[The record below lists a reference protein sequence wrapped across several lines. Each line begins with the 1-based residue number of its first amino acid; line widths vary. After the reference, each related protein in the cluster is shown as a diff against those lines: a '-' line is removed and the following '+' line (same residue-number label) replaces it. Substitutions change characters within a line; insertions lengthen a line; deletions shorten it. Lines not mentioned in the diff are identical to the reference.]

1 MNNYKVF
8 DQPYKICNVEIP
20 NRFTV
25 IPMTM
30 GALTYDEEGGFS
42 DNFIRY
48 LELRAKGGFGLII
61 PGAAATDYHVDPYSA
76 LGPNVNTN
84 KHWQER
90 AKVLTDTVHKY
101 GTKIFC
107 QLTMGLGRNYP
118 GLPGPSENPVWR
130 NPSEKSPVLTVEQI
144 RQKIADMVEG
154 AVVAKACGYDGV
166 EMHAMHWGYLLD
178 QMGMAFYNRREDE
191 YGGSLENRLRAAK
204 ELVEGIHEKCG
215 DDFPVGM
222 RLGLKTYI
230 KDYDKA
236 TLTGEEEVGRT
247 IEEGVEI
254 AKLLESYGYNF
265 LDTDP
270 GTYDSFYYACPPMYN
285 PQGFMIPLAAKAK
298 AAVKIPV
305 IAGGRMQNYDLAA
318 EAIEKGEID
327 AVGLGRPSL
336 ADPDYPHKV
345 IAGEVEKIRPCIGCN
360 MGCFRRCVET
370 GEPVSCAVN
379 PQAARELVMG
389 LKPGEGEKKVV
400 VVGGGV
406 AGMEAARTSA
416 LRGYKVTLFEKSDHL
431 GGHIVEAG
439 AHSGATHVHGVEAF
453 KGSLNALDA
462 TADRRSIHAHFLAQG
477 DGYSILQ
484 VGTSHLQDILELHS
498 LLIQLI
504 CQAVQGCN
512 ELLALI
518 VGAYLDARGERVIGG
533 LGHVGMVVGGN
544 DVVAAACL
552 TFQLQGAVAED
563 FIHVHVDGSAY
574 AALNGIQGELVQ
586 QLAGDDFVSSLHQQV
601 TDFLGQAARRHIGKG
616 CSLLDLGHGLHEL
629 RVNGLASDMEI
640 LLAPQGLHAII
651 YLVRYLKIAQKIMLC
666 PHFCPRS
673 FLYETHSE

>member
-1 MNNYKVF
+1 MSKYEVF
-8 DQPYKICNVEIP
+8 SQPYRIGNVEIR

-30 GALTYDEEGGFS
+30 GALSYDEQGGFS
-42 DNFIRY
+42 DNLINYF
-48 LELRAKGGFGLII
+48 ELRAKGGFGLII

-90 AKVLTDTVHKY
+90 AKVLTETVHKH

-130 NPSEKSPVLTVEQI
+130 NPDQKSPELTKEQI
-144 RQKIADMVEG
+144 QQKIADMIEG
-154 AVVAKACGYDGV
+154 AAVAKECGYDGV

-204 ELVEGIHEKCG
+204 ELVEGIHERCG
-215 DDFPVGM
+215 RDFPVGM

-230 KDYDKA
+230 RDYDKA

-247 IEEGVEI
+247 LEEGVEI
-254 AKLLESYGYNF
+254 AKLLESYGYDF
-265 LDTDP
+265 LDTDT

-298 AAVKIPV
+298 AVVKIPV
-305 IAGGRMQNYDLAA
+305 IAGGRMQDYDLAA

-336 ADPDYPHKV
+336 ADPEYPNKV
-345 IAGEVEKIRPCIGCN
+345 IAGETEKIRPCIGCN

-389 LKPGEGEKKVV
+389 LKPGEGDKKIV
-400 VVGGGV
+400 VVGGGI

-416 LRGYKVTLFEKSDHL
+416 LRGYRVTLFEKSDHL
-431 GGHIVEAG
+431 GGHVVEAG
-439 AHSGATHVHGVEAF
+439 AHSFKSEIAKLNEWYKRELKDLGVNVKLDHEPCINCIRKQEADAVILATGTNEAHPDIPGLD
-453 KGSLNALDA
+453 KALPSLEAINHPEK
-462 TADRRSIHAHFLAQG
+462 I
-477 DGYSILQ
+477 
-484 VGTSHLQDILELHS
+484 
-498 LLIQLI
+498 
-504 CQAVQGCN
+504 
-512 ELLALI
+512 
-518 VGAYLDARGERVIGG
+518 GERVVIVGGG
-533 LGHVGMVVGGN
+533 LVGCEIALDEANHGKNVTVIEALDDIMAAGGAGAPYPNKQMISDLFENRGVRVFTDTKLVEVN
-544 DVVAAACL
+544 DE
-552 TFQLQGAVAED
+552 GAVAQKA
-563 FIHVHVDGSAY
+563 DGTRELFKADTVIAAMGFRPAPNLKEEWAELNIPMYEVGDATGAGTIMKAIWDAY
-574 AALNGIQGELVQ
+574 DAANSI
-586 QLAGDDFVSSLHQQV
+586 
-601 TDFLGQAARRHIGKG
+601 
-616 CSLLDLGHGLHEL
+616 
-629 RVNGLASDMEI
+629 
-640 LLAPQGLHAII
+640 
-651 YLVRYLKIAQKIMLC
+651 
-666 PHFCPRS
+666 
-673 FLYETHSE
+673 

>member
-1 MNNYKVF
+1 MSKYEVF
-8 DQPYKICNVEIP
+8 NQPYRIGNVEIR

-30 GALTYDEEGGFS
+30 GALSYDEQGGFS
-42 DNFIRY
+42 DNLINYF
-48 LELRAKGGFGLII
+48 ELRAKGGFGLII

-90 AKVLTDTVHKY
+90 AKVLTDTVHKH

-130 NPSEKSPVLTVEQI
+130 NPDQKSPELTKEQI
-144 RQKIADMVEG
+144 RQKIADMIEG
-154 AVVAKACGYDGV
+154 AAVAKECGYDGV

-215 DDFPVGM
+215 RDFPVGM

-230 KDYDKA
+230 RDYDKA

-247 IEEGVEI
+247 LEEGVEI
-254 AKLLESYGYNF
+254 AKLLESYGYDF
-265 LDTDP
+265 LDTDT

-298 AAVKIPV
+298 AVVKIPV
-305 IAGGRMQNYDLAA
+305 IAGGRMQDYDLAA

-336 ADPDYPHKV
+336 ADPEYPNKV
-345 IAGEVEKIRPCIGCN
+345 IAGETEKIRPCIGCN

-389 LKPGEGEKKVV
+389 LKPGEGDKKIV
-400 VVGGGV
+400 VVGGGI

-416 LRGYKVTLFEKSDHL
+416 LRGYRVTLFEKSDHL
-431 GGHIVEAG
+431 GGHVVEAG
-439 AHSGATHVHGVEAF
+439 AHSFKSEIAKLNEWYKRELKDLGVNVKLDHEPCINCIRKQEADAVILATGTNEAHPNIPGLD
-453 KGSLNALDA
+453 KALPSLEAINHPEK
-462 TADRRSIHAHFLAQG
+462 I
-477 DGYSILQ
+477 
-484 VGTSHLQDILELHS
+484 
-498 LLIQLI
+498 
-504 CQAVQGCN
+504 
-512 ELLALI
+512 
-518 VGAYLDARGERVIGG
+518 GERVVIVGGG
-533 LGHVGMVVGGN
+533 LVGCEIALDEANHGKDVTVIEALDDIMAAGGAGAPYPNKQMISDLFENRGVRVFTSTKLVEVNDEGAIAEKADGTRELFKADTVIAAMGFRPAPNLKEEWAELNIPMYEVGDATGAGTIMKAIW
-544 DVVAAACL
+544 DAYDAANS
-552 TFQLQGAVAED
+552 
-563 FIHVHVDGSAY
+563 I
-574 AALNGIQGELVQ
+574 
-586 QLAGDDFVSSLHQQV
+586 
-601 TDFLGQAARRHIGKG
+601 
-616 CSLLDLGHGLHEL
+616 
-629 RVNGLASDMEI
+629 
-640 LLAPQGLHAII
+640 
-651 YLVRYLKIAQKIMLC
+651 
-666 PHFCPRS
+666 
-673 FLYETHSE
+673 

>member
-1 MNNYKVF
+1 MSKYEVF
-8 DQPYKICNVEIP
+8 NQPYRIGNVEIR

-30 GALTYDEEGGFS
+30 GALSYDEQGGFS
-42 DNFIRY
+42 DNLINYF
-48 LELRAKGGFGLII
+48 ELRAKGGFGLII

-90 AKVLTDTVHKY
+90 AKVLTETVHKH

-130 NPSEKSPVLTVEQI
+130 NPDQKSPELTKEQI
-144 RQKIADMVEG
+144 RQKIADMIEG
-154 AVVAKACGYDGV
+154 AAVAKECVYDGV

-215 DDFPVGM
+215 RDFPVGM

-230 KDYDKA
+230 RDYDKA

-247 IEEGVEI
+247 LEEGVEI
-254 AKLLESYGYNF
+254 AKLLESYGYDF
-265 LDTDP
+265 LDTDT

-298 AAVKIPV
+298 AVVKIPV
-305 IAGGRMQNYDLAA
+305 IAGGRMQDYDLAA

-336 ADPDYPHKV
+336 ADPEYPNKV
-345 IAGEVEKIRPCIGCN
+345 IAGETEKIRPCIGCN

-389 LKPGEGEKKVV
+389 LKPGEGDKKIV
-400 VVGGGV
+400 VVGGGI

-416 LRGYKVTLFEKSDHL
+416 LRGYRVTLFEKSDHL
-431 GGHIVEAG
+431 GGHVVEAG
-439 AHSGATHVHGVEAF
+439 AHSFKSEIAKLNEWYKRELKDLGVNVKLDHEPCINCIRKQEADAVILATGTNEAHPNIPGLD
-453 KGSLNALDA
+453 KALPSLEAINHPEK
-462 TADRRSIHAHFLAQG
+462 I
-477 DGYSILQ
+477 
-484 VGTSHLQDILELHS
+484 
-498 LLIQLI
+498 
-504 CQAVQGCN
+504 
-512 ELLALI
+512 
-518 VGAYLDARGERVIGG
+518 GERVVIVGGG
-533 LGHVGMVVGGN
+533 LVGCEIALDEANHGKDVTVIEALDDIMAAGGAGAPYPNKQMISDLFENRGVRVFTSTKLVEVNDEGAIAEKADGTRELFKADTVIAAMGFRPAPNLKEEWAELNIPMYEVGDATGAGTIMKAIW
-544 DVVAAACL
+544 DAYDAANS
-552 TFQLQGAVAED
+552 
-563 FIHVHVDGSAY
+563 I
-574 AALNGIQGELVQ
+574 
-586 QLAGDDFVSSLHQQV
+586 
-601 TDFLGQAARRHIGKG
+601 
-616 CSLLDLGHGLHEL
+616 
-629 RVNGLASDMEI
+629 
-640 LLAPQGLHAII
+640 
-651 YLVRYLKIAQKIMLC
+651 
-666 PHFCPRS
+666 
-673 FLYETHSE
+673 

>member
-1 MNNYKVF
+1 MNKYEVF
-8 DQPYKICNVEIP
+8 SKPYQIGKVEIK

-30 GALTYDEEGGFS
+30 GGLAYDEEGGFS
-42 DNFIRY
+42 DNLIHYF
-48 LELRAKGGFGLII
+48 ELRAKGGFGLII
-61 PGAAATDYHVDPYSA
+61 PGAATTDYHVDPYSA
-76 LGPNVNTN
+76 LGPNVITN

-90 AKVLTDTVHKY
+90 AKVLVDTVHQY

-130 NPSEKSPVLTVEQI
+130 NPDQKSPELTTEQI
-144 RQKIADMVEG
+144 KQKIADMIEG
-154 AVVAKACGYDGV
+154 AVVAKECGYDGV

-178 QMGMAFYNRREDE
+178 QIGMAFYNRRTDE

-215 DDFPVGM
+215 RDFPVGM

-247 IEEGVEI
+247 LEEGVEI
-254 AKLLESYGYNF
+254 AKLLESYGYDF
-265 LDTDP
+265 LDVDT

-298 AAVKIPV
+298 AVTNIPI
-305 IAGGRMQNYDLAA
+305 IAGGRMQDYDLAA

-336 ADPDYPHKV
+336 ADPDYPNKV
-345 IAGEVEKIRPCIGCN
+345 MAGEVEKVRPCIGCN

-389 LKPGEGEKKVV
+389 LKPGNGDKKVV
-400 VVGGGV
+400 VVGGGI

-416 LRGYKVTLFEKSDHL
+416 LRGYRVTLFEKSDHL
-431 GGHIVEAG
+431 GGHVVEAG
-439 AHSGATHVHGVEAF
+439 AHSFKSEIAKLNEWYKRELKDLGVDIKLDHEPCINCIKKQEADAVILATGTNESHPNIPG
-453 KGSLNALDA
+453 LDKA
-462 TADRRSIHAHFLAQG
+462 
-477 DGYSILQ
+477 
-484 VGTSHLQDILELHS
+484 
-498 LLIQLI
+498 
-504 CQAVQGCN
+504 
-512 ELLALI
+512 
-518 VGAYLDARGERVIGG
+518 
-533 LGHVGMVVGGN
+533 
-544 DVVAAACL
+544 
-552 TFQLQGAVAED
+552 
-563 FIHVHVDGSAY
+563 
-574 AALNGIQGELVQ
+574 
-586 QLAGDDFVSSLHQQV
+586 VSSLDAIDHPEKLGQKVVIIGGGLVGCEIALDEANHGKSVTVVEALDDIMAAGGAGAPYPNRQMIVDLFENKGVTVLTNTKLVEV
-601 TDFLGQAARRHIGKG
+601 TDEGALVEKTDGSKELLKADTVVSALGFRPAPNLKEEWKELNIPMYEVGDATGAGTILKAIWDAYDAANSI
-616 CSLLDLGHGLHEL
+616 
-629 RVNGLASDMEI
+629 
-640 LLAPQGLHAII
+640 
-651 YLVRYLKIAQKIMLC
+651 
-666 PHFCPRS
+666 
-673 FLYETHSE
+673 